1 LKRLFTLLAVLVAF
15 SLYGQ
20 KGTHSP
26 YSIFG
31 VGELNNQQYAAIAAM
46 GGVSVANTDS
56 TIVNY
61 ANPASYAYVHRYR
74 PIFQL
79 GLNGRFSQFI
89 TESGTTNQRHFGL
102 NQFQLGLPIKK
113 RWGAA
118 FGIKPYSFSGYTVT
132 NLVIDSDG
140 DTTQQFVNEGSGGIS
155 MVYLGVSA
163 LPIKTSKTKPKYFK
177 TLYTE
182 NGEQKERL
190 DSMSVTRKHQLSL
203 GFNAN
208 YLFGSAIR
216 KRSFEYV
223 SPILGW
229 NSRVE
234 NSLRVS
240 DVTLDLGLNY
250 QYSFISDSSGGSI
263 AFGATYTP
271 SRKLRAFQDLIAY
284 SYGGSFYDG
293 IAPAI
298 VDTIQFIEDNEGN
311 ILIPEAYKVGLEY
324 RIGPNRIN
332 TSVLRIGADFQFQS
346 WSKYDE
352 QFDGSS
358 YTNQLK
364 DRMSIGL
371 GLEWTPETV
380 VMNRGNSTSFL
391 GRLHYRLGFNY
402 TQTELRILNNL
413 DEYQNLDDYGMSFG
427 LGIPVGVANRS
438 NTNINFGAKFGK
450 LGTAENGLIQEKYIG
465 VFFGL
470 SITPGVG
477 SYWFVKRKYK

>member
-1 LKRLFTLLAVLVAF
+1 MRNILTFVVIFTAF

-31 VGELNNQQYAAIAAM
+31 LGELNSQQYAGIAGM
-46 GGVSVANTDS
+46 GVSMANTDS
-56 TIVNY
+56 TIINY

-79 GLNGRFSQFI
+79 GMNGRFSQFN
-89 TESGTTNQRHFGL
+89 TQSSTTNQRHFGL
-102 NQFQLGLPIKK
+102 NQFQLALPIKK

-118 FGIKPYSFSGYTVT
+118 FGVKPYSFSGYTVT
-132 NLVIDSDG
+132 NLVLDSDG
-140 DTTQQFVNEGSGGIS
+140 DTTQQFVNEGTGGVS
-155 MVYLGVSA
+155 MVYLGVSTIP
-163 LPIKTSKTKPKYFK
+163 LKTSKVKDKPVVRFDYK
-177 TLYTE
+177 
-182 NGEQKERL
+182 NGEKIEYLDTLKVNQKN
-190 DSMSVTRKHQLSL
+190 QLSI
-203 GFNAN
+203 GFNVN
-208 YLFGSAIR
+208 YLFGSSIR

-234 NSLRVS
+234 NSLRIS
-240 DVTLDLGLNY
+240 DVTADFGVNY
-250 QYSFISDSSGGSI
+250 LYSFQSDSSGGTFAI
-263 AFGATYTP
+263 GATYTP
-271 SRKLRAFQDLIAY
+271 GRKLRAFQDLVSY
-284 SYGGSFYDG
+284 TYGGSFYDG

-298 VDTIQFIEDNEGN
+298 VDTIQFIEDNQGN
-311 ILIPEAYKVGLEY
+311 IQLPESYKVGFEY
-324 RIGPNRIN
+324 RFGPSRRNS
-332 TSVLRIGADFQFQS
+332 SVLRLGADLHYQS
-346 WSKYDE
+346 WSKYNE
-352 QFDGSS
+352 EFEGTT

-364 DRMSIGL
+364 DRMSMSV
-371 GLEWTPETV
+371 GLEWTPRTI
-380 VMNRGNSTSFL
+380 VMTRGNSTSFF

-402 TQTELRILNNL
+402 TQTELRVLNNL

-438 NTNINFGAKFGK
+438 NTNINFGAKFGR
-450 LGTAENGLIQEKYIG
+450 LGTTENGLIEENYIG

-470 SITPGVG
+470 SITPGAG